1 MYLVIR
7 IIHVLITGCNFYYLF
22 FVKSSRT
29 SIIKSI
35 GVTMIDKIESND
47 EAPKNTVYGAIGMSI
62 FLIFWVATYA
72 LPSMFPKG
80 SLFMITGILII
91 LVNII
96 KSLKKIEYSPPQIL
110 FGIAILIFGLNKVFM
125 LGIGYISVFAIVFAV
140 TCLVQSF
147 RKLRKGQI
155 YE

>member
-7 IIHVLITGCNFYYLF
+7 IIHALFTGCNFYYLF

-29 SIIKSI
+29 SIKKSI
-35 GVTMIDKIESND
+35 GVKMIDKIESND
-47 EAPKNTVYGAIGMSI
+47 EAPKYTVYGTIGMSI

-80 SLFMITGILII
+80 SLVMIAGILFI

-96 KSLKKIEYSPPQIL
+96 KSLKKIEYSLPQIL

-125 LGIGYISVFAIVFAV
+125 LGIGYISVFVIVFAV

-147 RKLRKGQI
+147 GKLRKGQI

>member
-1 MYLVIR
+1 MYLVVR

-29 SIIKSI
+29 SIKNAIEVK
-35 GVTMIDKIESND
+35 MIDKIESND
-47 EAPKNTVYGAIGMSI
+47 EAPKFTVYGTIGTSI
-62 FLIFWVATYA
+62 FLIFWVAAYA

-80 SLFMITGILII
+80 SLFMIAGVLFI

-96 KSLKKIEYSPPQIL
+96 KSLKKIEYSLPQIL
-110 FGIAILIFGLNKVFM
+110 FGIAILIFGLNNVFM
-125 LGIGYISVFAIVFAV
+125 LGISYISVFVIVFAV

-147 RKLRKGQI
+147 SKLRKGQI
-155 YE
+155 FE